1 MFLLVETSVTA
12 ETLTGRLVRVLV
24 VDDDP
29 HVLSALSRGLVSPT
43 MEVVGASSGATA
55 LSLLG
60 SQPFD
65 VLVSDLR
72 MPGMSG
78 MDLGAALRRIAPDLP
93 VIFMTG
99 SPSIDTAMRAF
110 ELNAFRYLQKPVATA
125 ALRTV
130 IEEAVRLRDLARSR
144 HPDAE
149 GTVLASRAALVGA
162 FTRALDTLTMV
173 YQPIVSTSTRETI
186 GHEAL
191 MRTKEPALPHPGA
204 VLDAAEKLG
213 SLHVLGRATRAR
225 VAETLTLHADCG
237 SIFVN
242 LHSADLADA
251 ELYLADSPLARF
263 APRVVLE
270 ITERAT
276 LEGIT
281 DVAGRI
287 ARLRALGYR
296 IAVDDLGAGYA
307 GLNYF
312 ASLKPDIVKID
323 MSLTR
328 NLDIDVVRATVVRSL
343 VTLSRDLGMLV
354 VAEGV
359 ETRGER
365 DALVEIGCHYLQG
378 YLLARPGPPFVQVAW
393 P

>member
-1 MFLLVETSVTA
+1 MSA
-12 ETLTGRLVRVLV
+12 ETPTRPIVRVLI
-24 VDDDP
+24 VDDDE
-29 HVLSALSRGLVSPT
+29 HLLSALARGLASPT
-43 MEVVGASSGATA
+43 LEVVGASNGPAA
-55 LSLLG
+55 LALLA
-60 SQPFD
+60 SQRID

-78 MDLGAALRRIAPDLP
+78 LELGTELRRVAPDLP

-99 SPSIDTAMRAF
+99 SPSVDSAMRAF
-110 ELNAFRYLQKPVATA
+110 ELTAFRYLQKPVATA
-125 ALRTV
+125 ALRAV
-130 IEEAVRLRDLARSR
+130 IEEAVRLRDLARAR
-144 HPDAE
+144 HPDEE
-149 GTVLASRAALVGA
+149 GTVLASRADLVGA
-162 FTRALDTLTMV
+162 LTRALETLTMV
-173 YQPIVSTSTRETI
+173 YQPIVASGTRETI
-186 GHEAL
+186 GYEAL
-191 MRTKEPALPHPGA
+191 MRTKEPTLPHPGA

-213 SLHVLGRATRAR
+213 SLHVVGRATRGS
-225 VAETLTLHADCG
+225 VAATLALHGDCG
-237 SIFVN
+237 SMFVN

-251 ELYLADSPLARF
+251 ELYLPDSPLACF

-270 ITERAT
+270 ITERAS

-281 DVAGRI
+281 DVAGRVSQ
-287 ARLRALGYR
+287 LRALGYR

-312 ASLKPDIVKID
+312 ASLRPDIVKID

-328 NLDIDVVRATVVRSL
+328 NVDTDMVRATVVRSL

-365 DALVEIGCHYLQG
+365 DALVAIGCDYLQG
-378 YLLARPGPPFVQVAW
+378 YLLARPGPPFVQSAW

>member
-1 MFLLVETSVTA
+1 MTA
-12 ETLTGRLVRVLV
+12 ETPTRPPIRVLL
-24 VDDDP
+24 VDDDA
-29 HVLSALSRGLVSPT
+29 HVLSALARALASPT
-43 MEVVGASSGATA
+43 MEVAVASSGAAA

-60 SQPFD
+60 SQATD
-65 VLVSDLR
+65 VLVSDVR

-78 MDLGAALRRIAPDLP
+78 IDLATELRRLAPDLP

-99 SPSIDTAMRAF
+99 SPSLETAMRAL
-110 ELNAFRYLQKPVATA
+110 ELTAFRYLPKPVATA
-125 ALRTV
+125 ALRAT

-149 GTVLASRAALVGA
+149 GTVLASRAVLVGA

-173 YQPIVSTSTRETI
+173 YQPIVATSTRETI

-204 VLDAAEKLG
+204 LLDAAEKLG
-213 SLHVLGRATRAR
+213 SLHVLGRATRSR
-225 VAETLTLHADCG
+225 VAETLALHADCG

-242 LHSADLADA
+242 LHSADLVDA
-251 ELYLADSPLARF
+251 ELYLPSSPLTRF

-276 LEGIT
+276 LEGIS

-287 ARLRALGYR
+287 SRLRALGYR

-312 ASLKPDIVKID
+312 ASVAPDIVKID

-328 NLDIDVVRATVVRSL
+328 NLDIDAVRATVVRSL
-343 VTLSRDLGMLV
+343 VALSRDLGMLV

-365 DALVEIGCHYLQG
+365 DALVEIGCDYLQG
-378 YLLARPGPPFVQVAW
+378 YLLARPGPPFVPTTW

>member
-1 MFLLVETSVTA
+1 MSA
-12 ETLTGRLVRVLV
+12 ETPTRSVIRVLV
-24 VDDDP
+24 VDDDAL
-29 HVLSALSRGLVSPT
+29 VLSALVRGLASPT
-43 MEVVGASSGATA
+43 IQAVGASSGPAA
-55 LSLLG
+55 LALIG
-60 SQPFD
+60 SQRID

-78 MDLGAALRRIAPDLP
+78 IDLATELRRVAPELP
-93 VIFMTG
+93 IIFMTG
-99 SPSIDTAMRAF
+99 SPSLDTAMRAF
-110 ELNAFRYLQKPVATA
+110 ELTAFRYLQKPVATA
-125 ALRTV
+125 ALRAV
-130 IEEAVRLRDLARSR
+130 IEEAVRLGDLARSR
-144 HPDAE
+144 HPDAQ

-162 FTRALDTLTMV
+162 FTRALDTLTMA
-173 YQPIVSTSTRETI
+173 YQPIVATSTRQTI
-186 GHEAL
+186 GYEAL

-213 SLHVLGRATRAR
+213 SLHVLGRATRGR
-225 VAETLTLHADCG
+225 VAETLALHADCG
-237 SIFVN
+237 SVFVN

-251 ELYLADSPLARF
+251 ELYLPESPLARF
-263 APRVVLE
+263 ASRVVLE

-287 ARLRALGYR
+287 AQLRELGYR

-312 ASLKPDIVKID
+312 ATLKPDIVKID

-328 NLDIDVVRATVVRSL
+328 NVDTDAIRATVVRSL

-365 DALVEIGCHYLQG
+365 DALVAIGCDYLQG
-378 YLLARPGPPFVQVAW
+378 YLLARPGPPFVPIVW